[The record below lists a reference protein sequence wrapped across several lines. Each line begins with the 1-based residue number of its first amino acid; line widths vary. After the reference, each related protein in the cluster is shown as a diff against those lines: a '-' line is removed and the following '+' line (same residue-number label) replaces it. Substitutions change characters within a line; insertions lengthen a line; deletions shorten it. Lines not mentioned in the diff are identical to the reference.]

1 MTCVEKGVY
10 MARVNV
16 YLPDELVGELRAVG
30 LNLSMVTRAAVHREL
45 ARRRTDAWLWRVSL
59 ERRETILH
67 DTVVEALR
75 AARPTISG
83 PGS

>member
-1 MTCVEKGVY
+1 
-10 MARVNV
+10 
-16 YLPDELVGELRAVG
+16 
-30 LNLSMVTRAAVHREL
+30 VHREL